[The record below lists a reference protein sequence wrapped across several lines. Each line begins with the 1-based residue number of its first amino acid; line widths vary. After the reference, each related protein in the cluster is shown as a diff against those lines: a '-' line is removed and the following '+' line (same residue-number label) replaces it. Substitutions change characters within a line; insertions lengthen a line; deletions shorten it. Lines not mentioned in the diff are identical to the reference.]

1 MDWQAEKTLYLQC
14 FAGENQNGGRVD
26 VVGFSCFLRGQSI
39 DRKRCVMA
47 CVFDGWQSVLGAGL
61 YVGCVYEWV
70 RLRMEDER

>member
-1 MDWQAEKTLYLQC
+1 MGQYAVKTLCLQG
-14 FAGENQNGGRVD
+14 FAGENQNGGRLD
-26 VVGFSCFLRGQSI
+26 VVGFSCFWSGQPI
-39 DRKRCVMA
+39 DRQRCVMA